1 MRWFLILPRLGA
13 RLYWMA
19 ALRQKRSFN
28 KHPFCE
34 LIGLCKIGFASPHFA
49 SDWLDA
55 HRDLWRRWMQEWN
68 GEKRLIK
75 SGDMIWTRG
84 VKHRHRATD
93 RPVAAYRSLSTG
105 RRNRWKSGS
114 SHNCESLPCV
124 SSRNV
129 RRTARIGI
137 ACREE

>member
-1 MRWFLILPRLGA
+1 MVISRLLFCE
-13 RLYWMA
+13 RPLC
-19 ALRQKRSFN
+19 RQKRSFN

-34 LIGLCKIGFASPHFA
+34 LMSLGKIGFACPHFA
-49 SDWLDA
+49 SDWLGA

-75 SGDMIWTRG
+75 SGDLIGPRG
-84 VKHRHRATD
+84 VKHRHGATE
-93 RPVAAYRSLSTG
+93 AAYRSLSTG
-105 RRNRWKSGS
+105 RRNKWKNGS

-124 SSRNV
+124 SSRNCRQV
-129 RRTARIGI
+129 PKIRV